1 MTNQARGKSSGRR
14 ELLLV
19 ALLTCAGCASA
30 GFAASPE
37 VSAWTTQPTAAYP
50 KKRDDIVFVD
60 RHTAFYGTGKGD
72 LYRTDDG
79 GRSWRLAWH
88 HEGTFIRSLGFVD
101 RNNGFLGNLGAG
113 IGGVT
118 DTAPLYRTT
127 DGGTTWEPVHLD
139 QPIAGV
145 CSIDILKTRA
155 IFEGEL
161 RERIVIHAAGR
172 ANGPAQMLRSEDGGT
187 NWKVIDL
194 SARAGMILDVKFLDA
209 YTGYVFAASSSDVA
223 QSHALILR
231 TTDGGKN
238 WSEVYRSV
246 RTSEI
251 IWKASFPTNR
261 VGYAS
266 IQSDDDQ
273 STQQRV
279 AKTTDGGEHWR
290 ELPLVV
296 DHAAQEFGVGF
307 VDANHGWV
315 GTAAGGFETRDG
327 GKTWLASPLAP
338 RANKIRTH
346 ASDGTPLVYAIGTQ
360 VQILEEAAPP
370 ALSNH

>member
-1 MTNQARGKSSGRR
+1 MAIHDRGRTGGRDS
-14 ELLLV
+14 LLAV
-19 ALLTCAGCASA
+19 LLGCACAVTCATT
-30 GFAASPE
+30 PQP
-37 VSAWTTQPTAAYP
+37 SAWTTQSTEPYP
-50 KKRDDIVFVD
+50 KKRDDIIFVD
-60 RHTAFYGTGKGD
+60 RQTGFYGTGKGQ

-79 GRSWRLAWH
+79 GRSWRLAWQ

-101 RNNGFLGNLGAG
+101 RSNGFLGNLGAG
-113 IGGVT
+113 LGGVT

-139 QPIAGV
+139 QPIAGI

-161 RERIVIHAAGR
+161 RDRIIIHAAGR
-172 ANGPAQMLRSEDGGT
+172 ANGPAQMLRSEDGGKS
-187 NWKVIDL
+187 WKTIDL
-194 SARAGMILDVKFLDA
+194 STRAGMILDVKFLDA
-209 YTGYVFAASSSDVA
+209 YTGFVFAATSSDVA

-231 TTDGGKN
+231 TSDGGKN
-238 WSEVYRSV
+238 WNEVYRST
-246 RTSEI
+246 RLSEI

-261 VGYAS
+261 IGYAT

-279 AKTTDGGEHWR
+279 AKTTDGGKHWQ

-307 VDANHGWV
+307 VDGSHGWV
-315 GTAAGGFETRDG
+315 GTGAGGFETRDG
-327 GKTWLASPLAP
+327 GKTWSSSPLAP

-346 ASDGTPLVYAIGTQ
+346 ASDGTPMVYAIGTQ
-360 VQILEEAAPP
+360 VQALDVQPP
-370 ALSNH
+370 ASGQP